1 MGGGVLGYEKILIAD
16 TSEDKL
22 ILISLENFTVEKNID
37 LCKLKVDTDIELNL
51 ENDKF
56 GPFGIYLSEDKYIYV
71 TNCYDN
77 SVMKIDLNQEKI
89 LEILKVGK
97 NPTSLESFD
106 GKIYIA
112 NSDSNTISVVD
123 EKSFSLLENIVVGE
137 RPTDIKIDETNG
149 TLFVANG
156 NCFTIS
162 MIDLNSK
169 TINSIVLGMHPIKI
183 IYEDDRFF
191 VLSYMNN
198 EKNEYTNL
206 SEIQIN
212 DFKVIMSID
221 LKGIFSDFKKIK
233 GKEKYYLTNMEDG
246 SVYIIDAKLKEDKME
261 STKIFLGGMP
271 NEIILDNSNI
281 IISNIL
287 TGEIIIMDE
296 KTNRVKDKI
305 RVGNEPN
312 GIILL

>member
-1 MGGGVLGYEKILIAD
+1 MGYEKILIAD
-16 TSEDKL
+16 TNEDKL
-22 ILISLENFTVEKNID
+22 ILISLKDFTVEKSID
-37 LCKLKVDTDIELNL
+37 LFKLKVNANIELNL

-56 GPFGIYLSEDKYIYV
+56 GPCGLYLSVDKYIYV

-77 SVMKIDLNQEKI
+77 SIMKIDLKQEKI

-97 NPTSLESFD
+97 NPTCLKSFD

-123 EKSFSLLENIVVGE
+123 ENSFTLLENIVVGE
-137 RPTDIKIDETNG
+137 RPTDIKLDENNG
-149 TLFVANG
+149 SLFVANG

-162 MIDLNSK
+162 IIDLNSK
-169 TINSIVLGMHPIKI
+169 TINSIILEMHPIKI
-183 IYEDDRFF
+183 LYENNRLF

-212 DFKVIMSID
+212 DFKIIMSMD
-221 LKGIFSDFKKIK
+221 LKGIFSDFIKIK
-233 GKEKYYLTNMEDG
+233 GQEKYYLTNIEDG
-246 SVYIIDAKLKEDKME
+246 NVYIISINNTFKRNRIKIEKL
-261 STKIFLGGMP
+261 FLGGMP
-271 NEIILDNSNI
+271 TEIILDDNSNV

-287 TGEIIIMDE
+287 ASEIIIIDE
-296 KTNRVKDKI
+296 KTNGIKDKI